1 MASKY
6 IQKFPVPEGFPE
18 ILHDLSKEILRNQP
32 TDIIEFSALYFKCL
46 QEGLVLDYKKKGK
59 NIPCDYK
66 PKIPKK
72 SSKEELASGQK
83 IISRQDQQD
92 HVQAVN
98 NSKKL
103 NNMHDAARV
112 NMDETNKKSQQVKQ
126 EVEQQI
132 DFNPAVEK
140 DVSPRNKDELLNLS
154 SSFIENIMSRKFR
167 SEYSTVYI
175 YLQIL
180 KQLKNYGNLI
190 IMKINME

>member
-66 PKIPKK
+66 PKVPKK

-112 NMDETNKKSQQVKQ
+112 NMEENNKKSQQVQQ
-126 EVEQQI
+126 EVELQV
-132 DFNPAVEK
+132 DLNPTVEK
-140 DVSPRNKDELLNLS
+140 EVSPRNKDELLNLAS
-154 SSFIENIMSRKFR
+154 NFIENIMRRKFR
-167 SEYSTVYI
+167 SDYSTVYI
-175 YLQIL
+175 YL
-180 KQLKNYGNLI
+180 
-190 IMKINME
+190 

>member
-32 TDIIEFSALYFKCL
+32 ADIIEFSALYFKCL

-66 PKIPKK
+66 PKVPKK
-72 SSKEELASGQK
+72 SSKDSGQK

-92 HVQAVN
+92 HLQAVS

-112 NMDETNKKSQQVKQ
+112 NMEENNKKPEPQ
-126 EVEQQI
+126 E
-132 DFNPAVEK
+132 EK
-140 DVSPRNKDELLNLS
+140 HEEVVIPHDEKKISPENKEELLSIS
-154 SSFIENIMSRKFR
+154 SSFIENLMSKKF
-167 SEYSTVYI
+167 
-175 YLQIL
+175 
-180 KQLKNYGNLI
+180 KDNNGI
-190 IMKINME
+190 IIFNSRYCPYRRIAGI